1 MIICGPWDLM
11 MISLNMSNVHTK
23 SEFGWMVLGS
33 ETVLGNEATTNET
46 IFMMTKN
53 RSELYILSSK
63 VLRKIFGFIL
73 LLKNDFQVLKLSPI

>member
-46 IFMMTKN
+46 IFMMTKK
-53 RSELYILSSK
+53 SK
-63 VLRKIFGFIL
+63 
-73 LLKNDFQVLKLSPI
+73 